1 MRRPVEPIIR
11 SVTVKGSVERAFG
24 LFTEQMGT
32 WWPLETHSIAIDQ
45 GLPQRATTL
54 RVEAREGG
62 RIEEV
67 LEDRST
73 RGWGGVD
80 VWEPPNRVVFW
91 WKPNDLPT
99 PPTTLEVR
107 FTALSDGTRVDL
119 EHRGW
124 GASARR
130 PRRFARST
138 PPRVVGPWSWGAM
151 RSSPTRSRA
160 EPQERQV
167 AGRSR
172 SSNDRH
178 PRARSQT
185 STHWPVF

>member
-1 MRRPVEPIIR
+1 MRRQVEPIIR

-32 WWPLETHSIAIDQ
+32 WWPLETHSIAVDQ
-45 GLPQRATTL
+45 GLEQRAVTL
-54 RVEAREGG
+54 RVQARQGG

-67 LEDRST
+67 LEDGST
-73 RGWGGVD
+73 RRWGGVD

-99 PPTTLEVR
+99 PPTAVEVR

-124 GASARR
+124 EGLGEVAEKIRPLYSSEGGWTMVLGRYAELASTSR
-130 PRRFARST
+130 PDGPMLPLGGGM
-138 PPRVVGPWSWGAM
+138 PPM
-151 RSSPTRSRA
+151 R
-160 EPQERQV
+160 
-167 AGRSR
+167 
-172 SSNDRH
+172 
-178 PRARSQT
+178 
-185 STHWPVF
+185 